1 MPQLVFQ
8 DFAPQLVWL
17 AVVFFL
23 LYLVIARRAVPRIG
37 LLLEM
42 RSDKI
47 AADLDAAARL
57 KRETENALKAYEAA
71 LDGARSQALAIVAQ
85 TRQQLAA
92 EANQHKDELKQTL
105 DKRIT
110 EAEAR
115 IAAAK
120 AAAMANV
127 RDMSVEAAGTIAARL
142 LGHAPDTGS
151 VAASVD
157 SALAV
162 RS

>member
-17 AVVFFL
+17 AVVFLL

-57 KRETENALKAYEAA
+57 KREAENALKAYEAA

-85 TRQQLAA
+85 TRQQLTA

-142 LGHAPDTGS
+142 LGQAPDTGS

>member
-23 LYLVIARRAVPRIG
+23 LYLVIARQAVPRIG

-57 KRETENALKAYEAA
+57 KREAEAALKAYEAA
-71 LDGARSQALAIVAQ
+71 LDGARSQALAIIAEA
-85 TRQQLAA
+85 RQQLAA

-105 DKRIT
+105 DKRIA

-115 IAAAK
+115 IATAK

-127 RDMSVEAAGTIAARL
+127 RDMSLQAAGAIAARL
-142 LGHAPDTGS
+142 LGQAPDAGS
-151 VAASVD
+151 IAASVD
-157 SALAV
+157 QALAM